1 MRSRWNEAEAAA
13 AVERWVVPYGKDLAL
28 RVYTSRLIGADPSL
42 VLHGGGNTSLKTPVK
57 TVFGDE
63 ITALF
68 VKGSGCDL
76 QAIEPA
82 GFTALQLAPLA
93 RLRQLDDLSEAGMIS
108 QLRLSQLDAS
118 APSPSVETLLHAFLP
133 YRYIDHSHA
142 NVVLCLSNQPAG
154 DRLLREAVGEQVIVL
169 PYITPGFP
177 LAKEVARVVEQ
188 QPAARGIIVAKHG
201 LFTFADDAR
210 TAYERHIE
218 AVDACER
225 FLAARQPKRLF
236 TPRYTVEARPADLAA
251 QAAPILRGLL
261 AERTES
267 EDIQYRRLLLDW
279 RADDEVLAF
288 VNSAQATTLASTG
301 PLTPD
306 HVIRTKPF
314 ALHVASP
321 IWDDAPRLRQQL
333 AEAVAEFVRRY
344 EAYVSQHNDGTGNAK
359 SDPFPRVVFLPGAG
373 VFCFGRTKTEAR
385 IAADITVQGLRAK
398 AIAHA
403 MGGYE
408 SASTEHL
415 YMMEHWSLQRAKL
428 GRTAALPLERQ
439 VVFITG
445 AAGAI
450 GYGIAKVCAE
460 AGAHLVL
467 TDIDAKRLGP
477 VAERIE
483 KAHGRGSATA
493 IPMDVTDAASVRAG
507 FDEACRSYGGVDVVV
522 VNAGI
527 AHVAAVADLCDAD
540 LDRVMAVNFTGAFLT
555 IREGVRALR
564 AQALGGNIVI
574 NSSKNVFGP
583 GKDFGAYSASKA
595 AAHQLGKVAAI
606 ELAAEGIR
614 VNMINADAIFA
625 EDDVASGLWAT
636 VGPDRARSRGLKLEE
651 LPEYYRGRNLLRA
664 RVTARHVGNAVVFF
678 ASNRTPTTGATLPVD
693 GGVVE
698 AFPR

>member
-1 MRSRWNEAEAAA
+1 MRSRWNEAEATAA
-13 AVERWVVPYGKDLAL
+13 IERWAALYGKDLAL
-28 RVYTSRLIGADPSL
+28 CVYTSRLIGGDSSV
-42 VLHGGGNTSLKTPVK
+42 VLHGGGNTSAKAPLK

-76 QAIEPA
+76 HAIEPA

-93 RLRQLDDLSEAGMIS
+93 RLRELDELSDADMTN

-118 APSPSVETLLHAFLP
+118 AVRPSVETLLHAFLP
-133 YRYIDHSHA
+133 PRFIVHSHP
-142 NVVLCLSNQPAG
+142 NVLLCLSNQPTGEA
-154 DRLLREAVGEQVIVL
+154 LLRAAVDEQVVVL
-169 PYITPGFP
+169 PYIRPGFL
-177 LAKEVARVVEQ
+177 LAKGVARAFE
-188 QPAARGIIVAKHG
+188 AAPDTHGIIVAKHG

-218 AVDACER
+218 IVDACER
-225 FLAARQPKRLF
+225 FLSARQPQRLF
-236 TPRYTVEARPADLAA
+236 TPQYRVEARPADLAA
-251 QAAPILRGLL
+251 CAAPILRGLL
-261 AERTES
+261 AERT
-267 EDIQYRRLLLDW
+267 DDADVPYRRLLLDW
-279 RADDEVLAF
+279 RADDEALAF
-288 VNSAQATTLASTG
+288 VNSAEAAVLAATG

-314 ALHVASP
+314 ALHVAQP
-321 IWDDAPRLRQQL
+321 AWKDVQQL
-333 AEAVAEFVRRY
+333 RRQLTDAVAEFVTRY
-344 EAYVSQHNDGTGNAK
+344 EAYVHENASGFDGAK
-359 SDPFPRVVFLPGAG
+359 LDPFPRVVFLPGAG
-373 VFCFGRTKTEAR
+373 AFCFGRSKKAAQ
-385 IAADITVQGLRAK
+385 IAADITVQSLHVKGV
-398 AIAHA
+398 AHA

-408 SASTEHL
+408 SASAEHL
-415 YMMEHWSLQRAKL
+415 CAMEYWSLQQAKL
-428 GRTAALPLERQ
+428 GNDAERPLERQ
-439 VVFITG
+439 VVLITG

-450 GYGIAKVCAE
+450 GFGVAKVCAE
-460 AGAHLVL
+460 AGAHVVL
-467 TDIDAKRLGP
+467 TDIDAKRLAG

-483 KAHGRGSATA
+483 ETHGDGTA
-493 IPMDVTDAASVRAG
+493 AAITMDVTDAASVRAG
-507 FDEACRSYGGVDVVV
+507 FDEACRRYGGVDVVV

-527 AHVAAVADLCDAD
+527 AHVAPVAELSDAD
-540 LDRVMAVNFTGAFLT
+540 LERVMAVNFTGAFLT
-555 IREGVRALR
+555 IREGVRVLR
-564 AQALGGNIVI
+564 AQGLGGNIVI

-595 AAHQLGKVAAI
+595 AGHQLGKVSAI

-625 EDDVASGLWAT
+625 EDDIESGLWAT
-636 VGPDRARSRGLKLEE
+636 VGPERARSRGLKLDE
-651 LPEYYRGRNLLRA
+651 LPAYYRGRNLLRA

>member
-13 AVERWVVPYGKDLAL
+13 AVERWVVPYGQDLAL
-28 RVYTSRLIGADPSL
+28 RVYTSRLIGDDPSL

-154 DRLLREAVGEQVIVL
+154 DRLLREAVGEQVIIL

-236 TPRYTVEARPADLAA
+236 TPRYTVETRPADLAA

-261 AERTES
+261 AERTDS

-321 IWDDAPRLRQQL
+321 IWGDAPRLRQQL

-344 EAYVSQHNDGTGNAK
+344 EAYASQHTDGTDNAK

-625 EDDVASGLWAT
+625 EEDVASGLWAT

-678 ASNRTPTTGATLPVD
+678 ASNSTPTTGATLPVD